1 MIGGE
6 LMRDELKNWSKMLL
20 DFRLPRWEELPDF
33 ELYSDQVVQL
43 VNGYLH
49 LIEEVEKDVLTA
61 SMINN
66 YVKQKMIPKPEKK
79 KYQKAHLAYLIAIG
93 LLKKVLT
100 ITQVNDGIR
109 YQSDVSGLIGA
120 YNLFCTEVER
130 ALKNVAVQ
138 IHKRD
143 NQNEIAVTTES
154 QALYFAANA
163 FAHKLIANKI
173 VNLNNQRMEK
183 SDE

>member
-1 MIGGE
+1 
-6 LMRDELKNWSKMLL
+6 MRDELKNWSKMLL

-49 LIEEVEKDVLTA
+49 LVEEVEKDVLTA

-66 YVKQKMIPKPEKK
+66 YVKQKMIPKPDKK
-79 KYQKAHLAYLIAIG
+79 KYQKVHLAYLIAIG

-109 YQSDVSGLIGA
+109 YQSEVSGLIGA
-120 YNLFCTEVER
+120 YNLFCIEVER
-130 ALKNVAVQ
+130 ALNNVATQ
-138 IHKRD
+138 IHERD
-143 NQNEIAVTTES
+143 NERKLDVTS
-154 QALYFAANA
+154 DGQALYFAANA

-183 SDE
+183 SNE

>member
-1 MIGGE
+1 
-6 LMRDELKNWSKMLL
+6 MREELKHWSKMLL
-20 DFRLPRWEELPDF
+20 DFELPRWEELPDF

-49 LIEEVEKDVLTA
+49 LVEEVEKDILTA

-79 KYQKAHLAYLIAIG
+79 KYQKIHLAYLIAIG

-100 ITQVNDGIR
+100 IPQVNDGIR
-109 YQSDVSGLIGA
+109 YQSELSGLNGA
-120 YNLFCTEVER
+120 YNLFCEEVER
-130 ALKNVAVQ
+130 ALKNVALQ
-138 IHKRD
+138 IHDREKER
-143 NQNEIAVTTES
+143 ELTVTEES

-173 VNLNNQRMEK
+173 VNLNNQKMEK
-183 SDE
+183 SNE

>member
-1 MIGGE
+1 
-6 LMRDELKNWSKMLL
+6 MREELKNWSEMLL

-33 ELYSDQVVQL
+33 DLYSDQVVQL

-49 LIEEVEKDVLTA
+49 LVEEVEKDVLTS

-66 YVKQKMIPKPEKK
+66 YVKQKLIPKPEKK
-79 KYQKAHLAYLIAIG
+79 KYHRIHLAYLIAIG

-109 YQSDVSGLIGA
+109 YQSGISGLNGA
-120 YNLFCTEVER
+120 YNLFCEEVER
-130 ALKNVAVQ
+130 ALKNVALH
-138 IHKRD
+138 IHD
-143 NQNEIAVTTES
+143 NDKERELEVTEES

-173 VNLNNQRMEK
+173 VSLNNQKMEK